1 MKAKATH
8 LSEFGRLAP
17 SQFLVW
23 LLGLHTPGVSD
34 TLLPFLDSEVK
45 NQHES
50 DLSTAQRSG

>member
-17 SQFLVW
+17 SQFLVL

-45 NQHES
+45 TNTS
-50 DLSTAQRSG
+50 LSSG